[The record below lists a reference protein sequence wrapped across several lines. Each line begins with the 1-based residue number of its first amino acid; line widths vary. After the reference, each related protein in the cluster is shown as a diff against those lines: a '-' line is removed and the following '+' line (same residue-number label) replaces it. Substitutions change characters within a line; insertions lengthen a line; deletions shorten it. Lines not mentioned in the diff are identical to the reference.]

1 MNIPATL
8 PSYALIKEVSGLDPD
23 RLRDGSY
30 QREAMDF
37 FSKVVQEHGN
47 TNLSEVYNAIFE
59 VQFGKDSLSSSDR
72 LCSPFLCMTVALVA
86 VEDIGQL
93 KHCTLNDNL
102 PLGQISRLVGLLA
115 NRVEVDYVQQ
125 FENCGELSLDLF
137 LMLYCTGKYHFAL
150 KVVMDDNPRAFA
162 KLQQCDPST
171 AVKAL
176 AQVPYDPLSN
186 IRVSLPDGSSI
197 SEAEMVRRYKNQVSA
212 LYSKEHMALLNPA
225 APCKI
230 RGSKLE
236 YTTIPSV
243 DHKIALLPGYLE
255 LLGKEDSGMLLDFGF
270 LSRMEA
276 AINAD
281 QHALMVNLMLDFEKA
296 GISRSDILNIA
307 TLNYED
313 LVERF
318 AKTSTHLATD
328 VGQSFKEYSK
338 QAALSVY
345 RSMTPEQRHALYLEQ
360 LMTKAVEYGE
370 DPTVWQA
377 QAKLRQ
383 INHLIRQEP
392 REILEPLCTQDV
404 HWNALYRATGDKR
417 YLQKLESQLDRA
429 LAEDL
434 GL

>member
-37 FSKVVQEHGN
+37 FAQVVQEHGA
-47 TNLSEVYNAIFE
+47 TNLSDIYNAIFE
-59 VQFGKDSLSSSDR
+59 AHFGKDSLSTSDR
-72 LCSPFLCMTVALVA
+72 FCSPFLCMTVALVA
-86 VEDIGQL
+86 IEDISQL
-93 KHCTLNDNL
+93 KQCTLNDNL
-102 PLGQISRLVGLLA
+102 PLGQVSRLVGLLA
-115 NRVEVDYVQQ
+115 HSVEIDYVRQ

-137 LMLYCTGKYHFAL
+137 LMLYCVGNSHFAE
-150 KVVMDDNPRAFA
+150 KVVLDDNSIAYA
-162 KLQQCDPST
+162 KLKEHDPRT
-171 AVKAL
+171 ALSAL
-176 AQVPYDPLSN
+176 ARVPYDPLSN
-186 IRVSLPDGSSI
+186 IRSSLPEGVLIGD
-197 SEAEMVRRYKNQVSA
+197 AEMVRRYKNQVSA
-212 LYSKEHMALLNPA
+212 LYSKEHVPLLDPRF
-225 APCKI
+225 PC
-230 RGSKLE
+230 
-236 YTTIPSV
+236 T
-243 DHKIALLPGYLE
+243 LLPGNRRECTAIASVNHQVSVLPGYFEMLA
-255 LLGKEDSGMLLDFGF
+255 KEDNGMLQDFGF

-276 AINAD
+276 AITAD

-296 GISRSDILNIA
+296 GISRPDILNIA

-313 LVERF
+313 LADRYD
-318 AKTSTHLATD
+318 ASSIRLAD
-328 VGQSFKEYSK
+328 GAPPNLQQIK
-338 QAALSVY
+338 QAAILDY
-345 RSMTPEQRHALYLEQ
+345 RAMTAEQRYALYLEQ
-360 LMTKAVEYGE
+360 LMRKAVQYGE

-392 REILEPLCTQDV
+392 RETLEPLCTQDV